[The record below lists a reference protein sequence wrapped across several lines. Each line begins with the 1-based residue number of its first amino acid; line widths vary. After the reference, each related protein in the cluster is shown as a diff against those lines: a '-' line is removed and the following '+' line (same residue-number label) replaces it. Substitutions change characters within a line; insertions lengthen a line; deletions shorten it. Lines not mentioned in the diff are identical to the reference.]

1 MWRRIRGLLG
11 TIIPIAIAILC
22 VGIVI
27 VTFVVVY
34 NDRRELI
41 KTNQALIEQVKSTG
55 QVPVVD
61 SPNEVVRGDAG
72 SPGETGPRGAQG
84 EAGRPPTSAE
94 ILAAIRSYCADGKCM
109 GERGQVGASGAPGAD
124 STIPG
129 PSGASGKDSTVPGPQ
144 GSSGATG
151 PAGADSQ
158 VPGPAGPMGA
168 AGADSTVPG
177 PPGVNGVDGRG
188 ISTVRCDGLS
198 LIFTY
203 TDGTSNSVALPGG
216 CIPS

>member
-22 VGIVI
+22 VGIVV

-72 SPGETGPRGAQG
+72 SPGETGAPGPRGEKG
-84 EAGRPPTSAE
+84 ERGERG
-94 ILAAIRSYCADGKCM
+94 LM
-109 GERGQVGASGAPGAD
+109 GERGQVGPQGEPGL
-124 STIPG
+124 P
-129 PSGASGKDSTVPGPQ
+129 GKDSTVPGPAGSNGKDSTTPGPQ
-144 GSSGATG
+144 GGPGSSGSNGLDGAPGATG
-151 PAGADSQ
+151 PAGS
-158 VPGPAGPMGA
+158 PGA
-168 AGADSTVPG
+168 AGATGPQGEPG
-177 PPGVNGVDGRG
+177 INGSDGRG
-188 ISTVRCDGLS
+188 IQSLTCNADGS
-198 LIFTY
+198 WSVAY
-203 TDGTSNSVALPGG
+203 TDGTSMVTPGP
-216 CIPS
+216 CRVFVDIPSIPAG